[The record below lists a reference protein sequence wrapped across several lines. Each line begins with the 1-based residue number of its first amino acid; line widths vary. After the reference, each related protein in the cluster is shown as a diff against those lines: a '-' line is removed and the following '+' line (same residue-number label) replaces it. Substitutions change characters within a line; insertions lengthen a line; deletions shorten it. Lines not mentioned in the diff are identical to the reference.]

1 MIFPGSLGCG
11 PGARAWC
18 PKSIGP
24 VISDCGL
31 RIADF
36 FGFLFQSTFRNRHS
50 AIWWRADRALGNSEF
65 GMWNSE
71 FFASFFAILH
81 SALCI
86 PHLKCPPGPRNEE
99 RLGFCT
105 QRPCPRAGHPTE
117 ATFGWCPFIIRSER
131 CTHFQAIG
139 SAGLI
144 SFLINNFNWLINCE
158 GLFVVSYRM
167 IIFFDFSACL
177 SDVYVISFIRL
188 HDDLIIKQDGPS
200 YP

>member
-1 MIFPGSLGCG
+1 
-11 PGARAWC
+11 
-18 PKSIGP
+18 
-24 VISDCGL
+24 
-31 RIADF
+31 
-36 FGFLFQSTFRNRHS
+36 
-50 AIWWRADRALGNSEF
+50 
-65 GMWNSE
+65 MWNSE
-71 FFASFFAILH
+71 LFASFFAILH

-144 SFLINNFNWLINCE
+144 SFLINRDCYDKNKFP
-158 GLFVVSYRM
+158 FKFRKM
-167 IIFFDFSACL
+167 IQIFDGHNKAMKFSNL
-177 SDVYVISFIRL
+177 DPTVPGQKL
-188 HDDLIIKQDGPS
+188 
-200 YP
+200 